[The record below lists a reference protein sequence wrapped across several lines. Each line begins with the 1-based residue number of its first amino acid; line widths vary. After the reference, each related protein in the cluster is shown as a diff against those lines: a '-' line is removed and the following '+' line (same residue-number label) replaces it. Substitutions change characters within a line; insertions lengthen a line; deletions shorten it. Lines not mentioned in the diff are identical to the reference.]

1 MVEKLV
7 VYLAEQ
13 SAQQKVDQLEL
24 PLAASK
30 ADERVAEL
38 ADSRVE
44 YLVEKLVAKM
54 VGMTVVQ

>member
-13 SAQQKVDQLEL
+13 LEQQKVDHLEP
-24 PLAASK
+24 PLADWK
-30 ADERVAEL
+30 VGERVAEL

-44 YLVEKLVAKM
+44 YLVEMLVSKM
-54 VGMTVVQ
+54 VGLKVVL